1 MAECPH
7 FLAKQQLPFHSKQVI
22 SQVLNY
28 VYLKLTTVKVATAIL
43 AMPLL
48 SQELVFL
55 ATSHFYI
62 MSQYLGYIAAPGHGN
77 GYLFTISCALGGLLL
92 FYFLSLFLTNH
103 LPCASTQFFF
113 THPPSSG
120 SFPPCYVFFSL
131 GFGQPGDFD
140 APTQIFLAMLTT
152 SFLFFNICIMLY
164 LYSCSISEGATLP
177 SVASPFFD

>member
-28 VYLKLTTVKVATAIL
+28 AYLKLTTVKVATAIL

-62 MSQYLGYIAAPGHGN
+62 MSQFSVYIAAPEHGN
-77 GYLFTISCALGGLLL
+77 GSLPFLVLGGLLL

-113 THPPSSG
+113 SPTHLLVVAFLHVMSFSLWVLASLEILTHP
-120 SFPPCYVFFSL
+120 L
-131 GFGQPGDFD
+131 R
-140 APTQIFLAMLTT
+140 
-152 SFLFFNICIMLY
+152 SFLPC
-164 LYSCSISEGATLP
+164 
-177 SVASPFFD
+177 

>member
-7 FLAKQQLPFHSKQVI
+7 FLAKQQLPCHSKQVI

-62 MSQYLGYIAAPGHGN
+62 MSQFSVYIAAPEHGN
-77 GYLFTISCALGGLLL
+77 GSLPFLVLQEGYCCSIFFHCFLRTICLVLAL
-92 FYFLSLFLTNH
+92 S
-103 LPCASTQFFF
+103 FFF
-113 THPPSSG
+113 THPPPSG

-140 APTQIFLAMLTT
+140 TPTQIFLAMLTT
-152 SFLFFNICIMLY
+152 SFLFFYICIMLY